1 MAKLCVKRS
10 RIYASL
16 CVV

>member
-1 MAKLCVKRS
+1 MAKLCVKRR